1 MRLKGKDMLERL
13 TKLQNKD
20 GAFSAITQQLREAE
34 KKKEAEQVDGVTV
47 KLNKAEQLKVQS
59 ALESVETLKF
69 KVKKQMATRRIVD
82 ITPKA
87 PKAEE
92 AKETVPAS

>member
-1 MRLKGKDMLERL
+1 M
-13 TKLQNKD
+13 N
-20 GAFSAITQQLREAE
+20 
-34 KKKEAEQVDGVTV
+34 GVTV

-82 ITPKA
+82 IRPTAATTANKDAQQP
-87 PKAEE
+87 EE
-92 AKETVPAS
+92 AKEMATS